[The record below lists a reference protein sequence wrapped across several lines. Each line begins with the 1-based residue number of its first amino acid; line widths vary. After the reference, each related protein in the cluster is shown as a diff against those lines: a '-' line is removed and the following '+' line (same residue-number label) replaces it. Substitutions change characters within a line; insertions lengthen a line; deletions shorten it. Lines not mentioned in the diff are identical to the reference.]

1 MSRELSL
8 DHVSLP
14 VRSLEAS
21 AKFYSDVLGLEPI
34 ANGSGKANI
43 RWFGIGG
50 EDALHIIEAGAS
62 GWRPDKAC
70 HFAMRIADFDG
81 FIAGLRA
88 RGIRFHDWMGTA
100 DNVTARP
107 DGFRQIFIE
116 DPDGHWVEVNDH
128 A

>member
-1 MSRELSL
+1 MSPKLSL

-21 AKFYSDVLGLEPI
+21 AKFYSEVLGLEPI

-50 EDALHIIEAGAS
+50 EDALHIIEAGA
-62 GWRPDKAC
+62 GDWRPDKAC

-88 RGIRFHDWMGTA
+88 RGIRFHDWLGTA

-107 DGFRQIFIE
+107 DGFRQIFLE
-116 DPDGHWVEVNDH
+116 DPDGNWVEVNDH
-128 A
+128 V